1 MSTLITLAVLLLLFL
16 GWKTCIIIPMREYVV
31 MERLGKFAG
40 VLKPG
45 LHLLIPF
52 VDRIAY
58 RQEMREQVIDI
69 PPQACITRDNIQ
81 VEVDGLVY
89 LRVMDA
95 EKASYGIENYTL
107 ASINLCQTTMRSE
120 IGKLSLDNTFSERE
134 AVNENIVR
142 SVDKA
147 SEPWGIKLLR
157 YEIRN
162 ITPSTK
168 VVETMEKQMEA
179 ERRKRAEI
187 TLATADKESRINLS
201 MGERQE
207 EVNLSE
213 GERQRRINLATGRA
227 KEIELL
233 AGASAFGIRRVAEAL
248 QKPGGSAAMRMRIV
262 EQYIDQFGK
271 ILQDARVTVVPA
283 QLAALRGLFEGLGQ
297 ASGRQGVDSGPA
309 SGHEK

>member
-1 MSTLITLAVLLLLFL
+1 MSTLITLAILLLLFL
-16 GWKTCIIIPMREYVV
+16 VWKTCLVVPMREHVV
-31 MERLGKFAG
+31 KERLGKFAG
-40 VLKPG
+40 VLQPG

-52 VDRIAY
+52 VDRMAY
-58 RQEMREQVIDI
+58 RQEMREQVIDV

-95 EKASYGIENYTL
+95 EKASYGIGNYTL
-107 ASINLCQTTMRSE
+107 AAINLCQTTMRSE

-142 SVDKA
+142 EVDKA

-162 ITPSTK
+162 ITPSVK
-168 VVETMEKQMEA
+168 VVETLEKQMEA

-201 MGERQE
+201 LGERQE
-207 EVNLSE
+207 EVNLSQ

-233 AGASAFGIRRVAEAL
+233 AEASAFGIRRVAEAL
-248 QKPGGSAAMRMRIV
+248 QKPGGPAAMRMRIV
-262 EQYIDQFGK
+262 EQYIDELGK
-271 ILQDARVTVVPA
+271 ILRDARVSVLPV
-283 QLAALRGLFEGLGQ
+283 QLAALKGFFEGVARVTG
-297 ASGRQGVDSGPA
+297 GGGPLA
-309 SGHEK
+309 APGPEPRK

>member
-1 MSTLITLAVLLLLFL
+1 MSTLITLAILLLLFL
-16 GWKTCIIIPMREYVV
+16 VWKTCLVVPMREHVV
-31 MERLGKFAG
+31 KERLGKFAG
-40 VLKPG
+40 VLQPG

-52 VDRIAY
+52 IDRMAY
-58 RQEMREQVIDI
+58 RQEMREQVIDV

-95 EKASYGIENYTL
+95 EKASYGIGNYTL
-107 ASINLCQTTMRSE
+107 AAINLCQTTMRSE

-142 SVDKA
+142 EVDKA

-162 ITPSTK
+162 ITPSVK
-168 VVETMEKQMEA
+168 VVETLEKQMEA

-201 MGERQE
+201 LGERQE
-207 EVNLSE
+207 EVNLSQ

-233 AGASAFGIRRVAEAL
+233 AEASAFGIRRVAEAL
-248 QKPGGSAAMRMRIV
+248 QKPGGPAAMRMRIV
-262 EQYIDQFGK
+262 EQYIDELGK
-271 ILQDARVTVVPA
+271 ILRDARVSVLPV
-283 QLAALRGLFEGLGQ
+283 QLAALKGFFEGVARVTG
-297 ASGRQGVDSGPA
+297 AEGPLA
-309 SGHEK
+309 APGPEPRK

>member
-1 MSTLITLAVLLLLFL
+1 MSTVLTVAILLALFL
-16 GWKTCIIIPMREYVV
+16 LWKTCIVVPMRESVV
-31 MERLGKFAG
+31 KERLGKFAG

-45 LHLLIPF
+45 LHVLVPF
-52 VDRIAY
+52 IDRVAY
-58 RQEMREQVIDI
+58 RHEMREQVIDV

-89 LRVMDA
+89 LRVIDA
-95 EKASYGIENYTL
+95 EMASYGIENYVL
-107 ASINLCQTTMRSE
+107 AAINLCQTTMRSE

-134 AVNENIVR
+134 AINENIVR
-142 SVDKA
+142 EVDKA
-147 SEPWGIKLLR
+147 SQPWGIKLLR

-162 ITPSTK
+162 IVPSAK
-168 VVETMEKQMEA
+168 VVETLEKQMEA

-213 GERQRRINLATGRA
+213 GERQRRINVSTGRA

-233 AGASAFGIRRVAEAL
+233 AAASAFGIGRVAEAL

-262 EQYIDQFGK
+262 EQYIEEFGK
-271 ILQDARVTVVPA
+271 VLQDAQVSVVPA
-283 QLAALRGLFEGLGQ
+283 QLATLRGFFEGLGQ
-297 ASGRQGVDSGPA
+297 VAGSATPPGGPPPR
-309 SGHEK
+309 GK